1 MTLVDVDPAVLFI
14 LEKLFPYFTEKALG
28 MHGIPNVGKTPLGRI
43 IPMAMSRYWVRKLAS
58 KNLPG
63 FREAS
68 EFDFFRG
75 EAGRKDRP
83 DLFDD
88 GPLPEQPLRKLK
100 GFCDVGNTVLT
111 KERWGAAKFPQGQM
125 RIYMVNDLDLSAE
138 PRYGDC
144 ITQRVHANA

>member
-1 MTLVDVDPAVLFI
+1 
-14 LEKLFPYFTEKALG
+14 
-28 MHGIPNVGKTPLGRI
+28 
-43 IPMAMSRYWVRKLAS
+43 MAMSRYWVRKLAS

-68 EFDFFRG
+68 EFDFFRS
-75 EAGRKDRP
+75 EAGRKDGP
-83 DLFDD
+83 DVFDD
-88 GPLPEQPLRKLK
+88 GSLPEQPLRKLK
-100 GFCDVGNTVLT
+100 GFSDVGNTVLT

-138 PRYGDC
+138 PRHGDC